1 MDLKTTG
8 LDDRRIAATRFVP
21 EEPVKNQLDRFNRI
35 FAELPTRTGAEAI
48 TSWRGTRSLP

>member
-8 LDDRRIAATRFVP
+8 LGDRRIAATRFVP
-21 EEPVKNQLDRFNRI
+21 EKPVKNQLDRFNRI